1 MKMRNILKEKFEKK
15 DYLLGAF
22 VASCA
27 PQNVEILAMNGLDF
41 AILDMEHSPLGLET
55 MVDMIR
61 AAECYDMIAFPRVYT
76 IETKLMRR
84 VLDIGAH
91 GIMLPMVNT
100 PEEAQ
105 YIIDAVKFPPIGKRG
120 MNSGRGPRWGAY
132 PGYIQEAN
140 DALFTIFQIETKEA
154 IDNIE
159 EIVKLEGSDMLFV
172 GTGDLSLDMGHPGD
186 LKDPEVAGAIELV
199 LKMCEKYH
207 KIPGIVTSSPEA
219 AAERIRQGFRFVSIM
234 NDLGI
239 FRSTTMNQISRTREL
254 AGPQDKYECLHLR
267 R

>member
-1 MKMRNILKEKFEKK
+1 MMKLTNKLREKLEKK

-41 AILDMEHSPLGLET
+41 AILDMEHSPLGLEN

-76 IETKLMRR
+76 METKLMRR

-100 PEEAQ
+100 PEEAK
-105 YIIDAVKFPPIGKRG
+105 YIIDAVKFPPLGVRG

-132 PGYIQEAN
+132 PNYISEAN
-140 DALFTIFQIETKEA
+140 DALFTIFQCETKQSV
-154 IDNIE
+154 DNIDA
-159 EIVKLEGSDMLFV
+159 IAAQPGCDCIFI
-172 GTGDLSLDMGHPGD
+172 GTGDLSLDMGHPGELD
-186 LKDPEVAGAIELV
+186 NPEIVAAIDKV
-199 LKMCEKYH
+199 LSACTKYNR
-207 KIPGIVTSSPEA
+207 IPGIVTSSPESA
-219 AAERIRQGFRFVSIM
+219 AIRIKQGFKIVTIM

-239 FRSTTMNQISRTREL
+239 FRSATLKQINKTQSLVSSGSSE
-254 AGPQDKYECLHLR
+254 K
-267 R
+267 

>member
-1 MKMRNILKEKFEKK
+1 MKLTNKLKEKLMHK

-22 VASCA
+22 VASCS

-41 AILDMEHSPLGLET
+41 AILDMEHSPLGLEN

-76 IETKLMRR
+76 METKLMRR

-100 PEEAQ
+100 PEEAK
-105 YIIDAVKFPPIGKRG
+105 YIIDAVKFPPLGVRG
-120 MNSGRGPRWGAY
+120 MNAGRGPRWGAY
-132 PGYIQEAN
+132 PDYIQEAN
-140 DALFTIFQIETKEA
+140 DALFTIFQCETRQSVENIDA
-154 IDNIE
+154 IAAQPGCDVIF
-159 EIVKLEGSDMLFV
+159 I

-186 LKDPEVAGAIELV
+186 LKNPEIVSAIDKV
-199 LKMCEKYH
+199 LEACAKYNRL
-207 KIPGIVTSSPEA
+207 PGIVTSTPEDA
-219 AAERIRQGFRFVSIM
+219 AMRIKQGFKVVTIM

-239 FRSTTMNQISRTREL
+239 FRSTTLKQINNTKKL
-254 AGPQDKYECLHLR
+254 LG
-267 R
+267 

>member
-1 MKMRNILKEKFEKK
+1 MKMKNLLKEKLNEKE
-15 DYLLGAF
+15 YLLGAF

-61 AAECYDMIAFPRVYT
+61 AAECYNMIAFPRVYT

-84 VLDIGAH
+84 VLDVGAH
-91 GIMLPMVNT
+91 GIMMPMVNT
-100 PEEAQ
+100 PEEAR
-105 YIIDAVKFPPIGKRG
+105 YIIDAVKFPPLGVRG

-132 PGYIQEAN
+132 PDYIKEAN

-154 IDNIE
+154 IENLD
-159 EIVKLEGSDMLFV
+159 EIAAIEGSDVLFI

-186 LKDPEVAGAIELV
+186 LKNPEVMAAIDKV
-199 LKMCEKYH
+199 LEACAKYN

-219 AAERIRQGFRFVSIM
+219 AAERIRQGFKIVSIM

-239 FRSTTMNQISRTREL
+239 FRRL
-254 AGPQDKYECLHLR
+254 
-267 R
+267 

>member
-1 MKMRNILKEKFEKK
+1 MHMKNLLKERLAEKE
-15 DYLLGAF
+15 YILGAF

-61 AAECYDMIAFPRVYT
+61 AAECYNMIAFPRVYT

-84 VLDIGAH
+84 VLDVGAH
-91 GIMLPMVNT
+91 GIMMPMVNT
-100 PEEAQ
+100 PEEAR
-105 YIIDAVKFPPIGKRG
+105 YIIDAVKFPPLGVRG

-132 PGYIQEAN
+132 PDYIKEAN

-154 IDNIE
+154 IENLD
-159 EIVKLEGSDMLFV
+159 EIAAIEGSDVLFI

-186 LKDPEVAGAIELV
+186 LKNPEVMAAIDKV
-199 LKMCEKYH
+199 LEACAKYN

-219 AAERIRQGFRFVSIM
+219 AAERIRQGFKIVSIM

-239 FRSTTMNQISRTREL
+239 FRSTTLNQINRTKEL
-254 AGPQDKYECLHLR
+254 LA
-267 R
+267 

>member
-100 PEEAQ
+100 PLSIA
-105 YIIDAVKFPPIGKRG
+105 
-120 MNSGRGPRWGAY
+120 SGRSV
-132 PGYIQEAN
+132 
-140 DALFTIFQIETKEA
+140 DVLIETAGNLKYA
-154 IDNIE
+154 P
-159 EIVKLEGSDMLFV
+159 SS
-172 GTGDLSLDMGHPGD
+172 GTVPESETTHIALSCRL
-186 LKDPEVAGAIELV
+186 L
-199 LKMCEKYH
+199 
-207 KIPGIVTSSPEA
+207 
-219 AAERIRQGFRFVSIM
+219 
-234 NDLGI
+234 
-239 FRSTTMNQISRTREL
+239 
-254 AGPQDKYECLHLR
+254 
-267 R
+267 

>member
-1 MKMRNILKEKFEKK
+1 MKMKNLLKEKLNEK

-61 AAECYDMIAFPRVYT
+61 AAECYNMIAFPRVYT

-84 VLDIGAH
+84 VLDVGAH
-91 GIMLPMVNT
+91 GIMMPMVNT
-100 PEEAQ
+100 PEEAR
-105 YIIDAVKFPPIGKRG
+105 YIIDAVKFPPLGVRG

-132 PGYIQEAN
+132 PDYIKEAN
-140 DALFTIFQIETKEA
+140 DALFTIFQIETKQA
-154 IDNIE
+154 IENLD
-159 EIVKLEGSDMLFV
+159 EIGRIEGSDVLFV

-186 LKDPEVAGAIELV
+186 LKNPEVMAAIDKV
-199 LKMCEKYH
+199 LETCAKYN

-219 AAERIRQGFRFVSIM
+219 AAERIRQGFKIVSIM

-239 FRSTTMNQISRTREL
+239 FRSTTLNQINRTKEL
-254 AGPQDKYECLHLR
+254 VG
-267 R
+267 

>member
-1 MKMRNILKEKFEKK
+1 MMKLTNKFREKLEKK

-41 AILDMEHSPLGLET
+41 AILDMEHSPLGLEN

-76 IETKLMRR
+76 METKLMRR

-100 PEEAQ
+100 PEEAK
-105 YIIDAVKFPPIGKRG
+105 YIIDAVKFPPLGVRG

-132 PGYIQEAN
+132 SNYISEAN
-140 DALFTIFQIETKEA
+140 DALFTIFQCETKQSV
-154 IDNIE
+154 DNIDS
-159 EIVKLEGSDMLFV
+159 IAAQPGCDCIFI
-172 GTGDLSLDMGHPGD
+172 GTGDLSLDMGHPGELD
-186 LKDPEVAGAIELV
+186 NPEIVAAIDKV
-199 LKMCEKYH
+199 LSACTKYNR
-207 KIPGIVTSSPEA
+207 IPGIVTSSPESA
-219 AAERIRQGFRFVSIM
+219 AIRIKQGFKIVTIM

-239 FRSTTMNQISRTREL
+239 FRSATLKQINNTHSLVSSGSSE
-254 AGPQDKYECLHLR
+254 K
-267 R
+267 

>member
-1 MKMRNILKEKFEKK
+1 MKMKNLLKEKLNEKE
-15 DYLLGAF
+15 YLLGAF

-61 AAECYDMIAFPRVYT
+61 AAECYNMIAFPRVYT

-84 VLDIGAH
+84 VLDVGAH
-91 GIMLPMVNT
+91 GIMMPMVNT
-100 PEEAQ
+100 PEEAR
-105 YIIDAVKFPPIGKRG
+105 YIIDAVKFPPLGVRG

-132 PGYIQEAN
+132 PDYIKEAN

-154 IDNIE
+154 IENLD
-159 EIVKLEGSDMLFV
+159 EIAAIEGSDVLFI

-186 LKDPEVAGAIELV
+186 LKNPEVMAAIDKV
-199 LKMCEKYH
+199 LEACAKYN

-219 AAERIRQGFRFVSIM
+219 AAERIRQGFKIVSIM

-239 FRSTTMNQISRTREL
+239 FRSTTLNQINRTKEL
-254 AGPQDKYECLHLR
+254 LA
-267 R
+267 

>member
-1 MKMRNILKEKFEKK
+1 MMKLTNKLREKLEKK

-41 AILDMEHSPLGLET
+41 AILDMEHSPLGLEN

-76 IETKLMRR
+76 METKLMRR

-100 PEEAQ
+100 PEEAK
-105 YIIDAVKFPPIGKRG
+105 YIIDAVKFPPLGVRG

-132 PGYIQEAN
+132 SNYINEAN
-140 DALFTIFQIETKEA
+140 DALFTIFQCETKQSV
-154 IDNIE
+154 DNIDS
-159 EIVKLEGSDMLFV
+159 IAAQPGCDCIFI
-172 GTGDLSLDMGHPGD
+172 GTGDLSLDMGHPGELD
-186 LKDPEVAGAIELV
+186 NPEIVAAIDKV
-199 LKMCEKYH
+199 LSACTKYNR
-207 KIPGIVTSSPEA
+207 IPGIVTSSPESA
-219 AAERIRQGFRFVSIM
+219 AIRIKQGFKIVTIM

-239 FRSTTMNQISRTREL
+239 FRSATLKQINKTHSL
-254 AGPQDKYECLHLR
+254 VSSGSSKK
-267 R
+267 

>member
-1 MKMRNILKEKFEKK
+1 MKLENQLKKKLAEK

-41 AILDMEHSPLGLET
+41 AILDMEHSPLELET

-61 AAECYDMIAFPRVYT
+61 AAECYGMVAFPRVYT

-100 PEEAQ
+100 PEDAK
-105 YIIDAVKFPPIGKRG
+105 YIIDAVKFPPLGVRG

-132 PGYIQEAN
+132 PDYIKEAN
-140 DALFTIFQIETKEA
+140 DALFTIFQIETRQSIE
-154 IDNIE
+154 NLE
-159 EIVKLEGSDMLFV
+159 EIAKLEGSDVLFI

-186 LKDPEVAGAIELV
+186 LENPEVKAAIDKV
-199 LKMCEKYH
+199 LEMCEKYN
-207 KIPGIVTSSPEA
+207 KVPGIVTSSPEA
-219 AAERIRQGFRFVSIM
+219 AAARIKQGFRIVTIM

-239 FRSTTMNQISRTREL
+239 FRSTTLNQIRKTKEL
-254 AGPQDKYECLHLR
+254 AAL
-267 R
+267 